1 MGCAGRTSDRRFNV
15 GRNLGLPPGGSPD
28 SPSQLRVCALLFPF
42 QALQIGHAP
51 KLSEIGGHEG
61 RPKSE
66 SMGRDEHVER
76 TDDDASLLQINAQ
89 VTVVARGLS
98 IPSQHLKDFGEGIYS
113 LSLRSRT
120 DGTANP
126 NFELRNGDRGE

>member
-1 MGCAGRTSDRRFNV
+1 MTS
-15 GRNLGLPPGGSPD
+15 PGTASVK
-28 SPSQLRVCALLFPF
+28 QLRLPLAPPEDEARSGLRREDAPVCLPNRMAVVLRLQRGAKPASGGREVDSQAPAVLSLLFPF

-89 VTVVARGLS
+89 VTIVARGL
-98 IPSQHLKDFGEGIYS
+98 
-113 LSLRSRT
+113 
-120 DGTANP
+120 
-126 NFELRNGDRGE
+126 

>member
-1 MGCAGRTSDRRFNV
+1 MVQLEPAWCLRYAPDTNLAITGSGTTSQSAVLGVKSEKPLEAGRS
-15 GRNLGLPPGGSPD
+15 LGLPPGGSPD

-89 VTVVARGLS
+89 VTVVARGL
-98 IPSQHLKDFGEGIYS
+98 
-113 LSLRSRT
+113 
-120 DGTANP
+120 
-126 NFELRNGDRGE
+126 